1 MKAGREGGKSSEGL
15 ICWEGGGRKR
25 KGILGESATQDGRGD
40 GKV

>member
-1 MKAGREGGKSSEGL
+1 MKAGREGGKSSKGL
-15 ICWEGGGRKR
+15 ICWEGGRKR